1 MPQPPICAF
10 FFISQIHLFTPTFSV
25 KHLHCSTAAL
35 CPSLL
40 FDLCWFLIETDS
52 CILRD
57 RNITSIKNSS
67 FCLSANAVGNLTKLI
82 NMTVDNNKTY
92 VSPSEE
98 YFKWVNLLADEKLQ
112 FKIEQNDIR
121 SFWSKGLNL
130 QTALVIIVM
139 IFKLVLNL
147 HIDFESIFIKPCI

>member
-1 MPQPPICAF
+1 MYFVSKRTKITDSQVFSCCSSLLSMSPL
-10 FFISQIHLFTPTFSV
+10 FINQIHLFAPTFSV
-25 KHLHCSTAAL
+25 KIRADLKHCSTAAL
-35 CPSLL
+35 CPSLPV
-40 FDLCWFLIETDS
+40 DVCWFLIGTDS

-98 YFKWVNLLADEKLQ
+98 YFKWVNLLADKKNSSL
-112 FKIEQNDIR
+112 K
-121 SFWSKGLNL
+121 
-130 QTALVIIVM
+130 
-139 IFKLVLNL
+139 
-147 HIDFESIFIKPCI
+147 